1 MLLSAF
7 PLKSHILIGNYVIF
21 TLVHVYGFA
30 ARTFHIIVTVL
41 PLSLLPIHN
50 TQLKPPDTPISN
62 IACHSSIFNRVTC
75 MWYENVFR
83 TKTLSFYTGANIF
96 DLLAITND
104 FDYISMAYLLVAGG
118 FSCIWKWLKRSS
130 GRASQFFRYAVASLL
145 FGGAWHFATRQKIE
159 RSEEAKSERFHRL
172 WNGDNC
178 CR

>member
-104 FDYISMAYLLVAGG
+104 FDYISIWRICWWLADFRVYENDWNGAQVGLPNSFDTLL
-118 FSCIWKWLKRSS
+118 
-130 GRASQFFRYAVASLL
+130 LL
-145 FGGAWHFATRQKIE
+145 FCSVVLGILQRGRK
-159 RSEEAKSERFHRL
+159 
-172 WNGDNC
+172 
-178 CR
+178 